1 MKTNFLKTVK
11 HSMFLLLAILSTF
24 IGYSQNPTIG
34 GKSQEPTVPVNIGGS
49 KTPGDNGGLISP
61 NDTGGRTPGG
71 IGLITSTD
79 NPSDFGGRQDVPTM
93 PIINLR
99 VTDCEFAFL
108 IDTGGKGTSTDTG
121 QVNDPNDIDPYDIG
135 GRSSN
140 SGTGLLTDIGGRND
154 TSTGGNICD
163 IGGRG
168 TSSDTGQVD
177 DDDSDPFDVGGNGGV
192 IIGRPAI
199 GGRDSGG
206 GLLTCTD
213 TGGRN
218 GGGTSTTG
226 DRDSDIG
233 GGKGS
238 SDPIG
243 QIAFTDDVKGC
254 ILRPEVDDYLY
265 KY

>member
-1 MKTNFLKTVK
+1 MKTNFLNTVK

-61 NDTGGRTPGG
+61 NDIGGRTPGG

-135 GRSSN
+135 GRGSN

-168 TSSDTGQVD
+168 SSDTGQVD
-177 DDDSDPFDVGGNGGV
+177 DNDSDPFDVVGNGGV

-218 GGGTSTTG
+218 GSGTSTTG

-265 KY
+265 QY